1 MRMEEETIILQER
14 PPWKAY
20 TSMFVLIV
28 FVMVLFYYIIFST
41 MSNILFPRLN
51 RFVTLI
57 YIAPIIIALI
67 MIGSAIISRYSCLY
81 TLTNK
86 KAVSRVGLIRRDE
99 RTAPIIKITDT
110 RVHQGLW
117 QRLMG
122 YGNVQISTA
131 GSSGY
136 EVNFININ
144 NPFYVKIQIDDLI
157 EKKAKEEA

>member
-1 MRMEEETIILQER
+1 MSRGEETILFQER

-20 TSMFVLIV
+20 TGMFVLIV
-28 FVMVLFYYIIFST
+28 FVSALFYYIIFST
-41 MSNILFPRLN
+41 NMVAFPHLN

-57 YIAPIIIALI
+57 YITPIIIALI

-110 RVHQGLW
+110 RVSQGLW